1 MPNWVKGN
9 IRFRGK
15 TDDILNFLKN
25 ELVCVGV
32 RLNSENLADRIA
44 VFKPDVS
51 IDDEDDICISW
62 PDSASYEKLG
72 SCCFHIEGTER
83 NFLDRGYKYIKEALI
98 PDFDTYDDR
107 EDERIILFDCFKA
120 AWNIDPEPY
129 EEFSKKYNI
138 DIRIDG
144 WEKGMEFYINLIIEC
159 GQVTKRT
166 EIKYDDWAWN
176 SVMPQLG
183 G

>member
-1 MPNWVKGN
+1 MSLFALEQEK
-9 IRFRGK
+9 
-15 TDDILNFLKN
+15 
-25 ELVCVGV
+25 
-32 RLNSENLADRIA
+32 NSENLADRIA

-51 IDDEDDICISW
+51 ISYYDDICISW
-62 PDSASYEKLG
+62 PDSASYEKFDL
-72 SCCFHIEGTER
+72 CCFYIEGTER
-83 NFLDRGYKYIKEALI
+83 NFLDREYKYNIKEMLI

-144 WEKGMEFYINLIIEC
+144 WERGMEFYVNLIIEH
-159 GQVTKRT
+159 GEVTKRT
-166 EIKYDDWAWN
+166 EIKYDDWAWD
-176 SVMPQLG
+176 SQMPQLG